1 MCKKEKRIYFD
12 CESIIWYNE
21 KSSYDERL
29 YFVFATPLKEHEVWL
44 KAKEG
49 FDDACKEKKIHGDW
63 IGPIAIDTQKMEEV
77 IETAISQKADAIIT
91 QGVIDSSLINKA
103 KEKGIPILLVDSDVE
118 ESERFA
124 YLGKNFNEQAKLFLN
139 DIEKH
144 LGKDTFLEIGI
155 QVAEKNF
162 DIATDQIK
170 EIENVFKTHPGG
182 YEIKVVSESKSDSIR
197 AKKEWHNILSTTKIN
212 VAINFAG
219 ESAVSCNE
227 VANQL
232 NVRDSMLIYG
242 VDDMPET
249 IELIKEGQIDGSVV
263 TSFYNYGYEAT
274 NWLYDY
280 LVNGKELTQ
289 TVNSVKLILVTNENV
304 SSYQEE
310 LKWKINQRSVL
321 KEVLFK

>member
-1 MCKKEKRIYFD
+1 MKKIVWIL
-12 CESIIWYNE
+12 IITLMLMGCNSDPAK
-21 KSSYDERL
+21 KSSYDEGL

-91 QGVIDSSLINKA
+91 QGVINSWLINKA
-103 KEKGIPILLVDSDVE
+103 KEKGIPIMLVDSDVE

-249 IELIKEGQIDGSVV
+249 IELIKDGQIDGSVV

-289 TVNSVKLILVTNENV
+289 AVNSVKLILVTNENV
-304 SSYQEE
+304 SNYQEE
-310 LKWKINQRSVL
+310 LK
-321 KEVLFK
+321 

>member
-1 MCKKEKRIYFD
+1 MKKIVYVLIIMLMLTGCTSDTAENDSFD
-12 CESIIWYNE
+12 
-21 KSSYDERL
+21 DRL
-29 YFVFATPLKEHEVWL
+29 YFVFATPLKDHEVWL

-49 FDDACKEKKIHGDW
+49 FDDACREKKIYGDW

-77 IETAISQKADAIIT
+77 IETAISQRADAIIT
-91 QGVIDSSLINKA
+91 QGVIDSTLIKNA

-139 DIEKH
+139 DIEKR
-144 LGKDTFLEIGI
+144 LGKETFLEIGI

-170 EIENVFKTHPGG
+170 EIESVFKMHPGG
-182 YEIKVVSESKSDSIR
+182 YEIKVISESKSDSIR

-249 IELIKEGQIDGSVV
+249 IELIKDGQIDGSVV

-280 LVNGKELTQ
+280 LVEGKELTQ
-289 TVNSVKLILVTNENV
+289 TVNSVKLILVTSENV
-304 SSYQEE
+304 FSYQEE
-310 LKWKINQRSVL
+310 LK
-321 KEVLFK
+321 

>member
-1 MCKKEKRIYFD
+1 MKFEKYTKLDDLSR
-12 CESIIWYNE
+12 
-21 KSSYDERL
+21 K
-29 YFVFATPLKEHEVWL
+29 FALT
-44 KAKEG
+44 
-49 FDDACKEKKIHGDW
+49 
-63 IGPIAIDTQKMEEV
+63 
-77 IETAISQKADAIIT
+77 
-91 QGVIDSSLINKA
+91 
-103 KEKGIPILLVDSDVE
+103 
-118 ESERFA
+118 
-124 YLGKNFNEQAKLFLN
+124 NEQLFEYLFLN

-249 IELIKEGQIDGSVV
+249 IELIKDGQIDGSVV

-304 SSYQEE
+304 SNYQEE
-310 LKWKINQRSVL
+310 LK
-321 KEVLFK
+321 

>member
-1 MCKKEKRIYFD
+1 MKKIVWIL
-12 CESIIWYNE
+12 IIALTLMGCNSDPTK

-29 YFVFATPLKEHEVWL
+29 YFVFVTPLKEHEVWL

-197 AKKEWHNILSTTKIN
+197 AKKEWHNIMSTTKIN

-249 IELIKEGQIDGSVV
+249 IELIKDGQIDGSVV

-310 LKWKINQRSVL
+310 
-321 KEVLFK
+321 

>member
-1 MCKKEKRIYFD
+1 MKKIVYVLIIMLMLIGCTSDTAENDSFD
-12 CESIIWYNE
+12 
-21 KSSYDERL
+21 DRP
-29 YFVFATPLKEHEVWL
+29 YFVFATPLKDHEVWL

-49 FDDACKEKKIHGDW
+49 FDGACREKKIYGDW

-77 IETAISQKADAIIT
+77 IETAISQRADAIIT
-91 QGVIDSSLINKA
+91 QGVIDSTLIKKA

-139 DIEKH
+139 DIEKC
-144 LGKDTFLEIGI
+144 LGKETFLEIGI

-170 EIENVFKTHPGG
+170 EIESVFKMHPGG
-182 YEIKVVSESKSDSIR
+182 YEIKVISESKSDSIR

-249 IELIKEGQIDGSVV
+249 IELIKDGQIDGSVV
-263 TSFYNYGYEAT
+263 TSFYNYGYEAA
-274 NWLYDY
+274 NWLYDH
-280 LVNGKELTQ
+280 LVEGKELTQ
-289 TVNSVKLILVTNENV
+289 TVNSVKLILVTSENV
-304 SSYQEE
+304 FSYQEE
-310 LKWKINQRSVL
+310 LK
-321 KEVLFK
+321 

>member
-1 MCKKEKRIYFD
+1 MKKIVWIL
-12 CESIIWYNE
+12 IITLILMGCNGDPTK

-91 QGVIDSSLINKA
+91 QGVINSWLINKA
-103 KEKGIPILLVDSDVE
+103 KEKGIPIMLVDSDVE

-155 QVAEKNF
+155 QVAE
-162 DIATDQIK
+162 
-170 EIENVFKTHPGG
+170 ENVFKTHPGG

-249 IELIKEGQIDGSVV
+249 IELIKDGQIDGSVV

-304 SSYQEE
+304 SNYQEE
-310 LKWKINQRSVL
+310 LK
-321 KEVLFK
+321 

>member
-1 MCKKEKRIYFD
+1 M
-12 CESIIWYNE
+12 
-21 KSSYDERL
+21 
-29 YFVFATPLKEHEVWL
+29 
-44 KAKEG
+44 
-49 FDDACKEKKIHGDW
+49 HGDW
-63 IGPIAIDTQKMEEV
+63 IGPIAIDTHEMEEV

-144 LGKDTFLEIGI
+144 LRKDTFLEIGI

-249 IELIKEGQIDGSVV
+249 IELIKDGQIDGSVV

-310 LKWKINQRSVL
+310 LK
-321 KEVLFK
+321 

>member
-1 MCKKEKRIYFD
+1 MKKIVYVLIIMLMLTGCTSDTAENDSFD
-12 CESIIWYNE
+12 
-21 KSSYDERL
+21 DRL
-29 YFVFATPLKEHEVWL
+29 YFVFATPLKDHEVWL

-49 FDDACKEKKIHGDW
+49 FDDACREKKIYGDW

-77 IETAISQKADAIIT
+77 IETAISQRADAIIT
-91 QGVIDSSLINKA
+91 QGVIDSTLIKKA

-139 DIEKH
+139 DIEKR
-144 LGKDTFLEIGI
+144 LGKETFLEIGI

-170 EIENVFKTHPGG
+170 EIESVFKMHPGG
-182 YEIKVVSESKSDSIR
+182 YEIKVISESKSDSIR

-249 IELIKEGQIDGSVV
+249 IELIKDGQIDGSVV

-280 LVNGKELTQ
+280 LVEGKELTQ
-289 TVNSVKLILVTNENV
+289 TVNSVKLILVTSENV
-304 SSYQEE
+304 FSYQEE
-310 LKWKINQRSVL
+310 LK
-321 KEVLFK
+321 

>member
-1 MCKKEKRIYFD
+1 MKKIVWIL
-12 CESIIWYNE
+12 IIALTLMGCNSDPAK

-249 IELIKEGQIDGSVV
+249 IELIKDGQIDGSVV

-310 LKWKINQRSVL
+310 LK
-321 KEVLFK
+321 

>member
-1 MCKKEKRIYFD
+1 MILLK
-12 CESIIWYNE
+12 

-91 QGVIDSSLINKA
+91 QGVINSWLINKA
-103 KEKGIPILLVDSDVE
+103 KEKGIPIMLVDSDVE

-249 IELIKEGQIDGSVV
+249 IELIKDGQIDGSVV

-304 SSYQEE
+304 SNYQEE
-310 LKWKINQRSVL
+310 LK
-321 KEVLFK
+321 

>member
-1 MCKKEKRIYFD
+1 MVKGKR
-12 CESIIWYNE
+12 
-21 KSSYDERL
+21 
-29 YFVFATPLKEHEVWL
+29 
-44 KAKEG
+44 G

-77 IETAISQKADAIIT
+77 IETAIFQKADAIIT

-197 AKKEWHNILSTTKIN
+197 AKKEWHNIMSTTKIN

-249 IELIKEGQIDGSVV
+249 IELIKDGQIDGSVV

-310 LKWKINQRSVL
+310 LK
-321 KEVLFK
+321 

>member
-1 MCKKEKRIYFD
+1 M
-12 CESIIWYNE
+12 
-21 KSSYDERL
+21 

-91 QGVIDSSLINKA
+91 QGVINSWLINKA
-103 KEKGIPILLVDSDVE
+103 KEKGIPIMLVDSDVE

-249 IELIKEGQIDGSVV
+249 IELIKDGQIDGSVV

-304 SSYQEE
+304 SNYQEE
-310 LKWKINQRSVL
+310 LK
-321 KEVLFK
+321 

>member
-1 MCKKEKRIYFD
+1 MKKIVWIL
-12 CESIIWYNE
+12 IIALTLMGCNSDPTK

-29 YFVFATPLKEHEVWL
+29 YFVFTTTLKEHEVWL

-249 IELIKEGQIDGSVV
+249 IELIKDGQIDGSVV

-310 LKWKINQRSVL
+310 LK
-321 KEVLFK
+321 

>member
-1 MCKKEKRIYFD
+1 M
-12 CESIIWYNE
+12 
-21 KSSYDERL
+21 
-29 YFVFATPLKEHEVWL
+29 YFVFATTLKEHEVWL

-249 IELIKEGQIDGSVV
+249 IELIKDGQIDGSVV

-310 LKWKINQRSVL
+310 LK
-321 KEVLFK
+321 

>member
-1 MCKKEKRIYFD
+1 MKKIVWIL
-12 CESIIWYNE
+12 IIALTLMGCNSDPTK
-21 KSSYDERL
+21 KSSYDDERL

-77 IETAISQKADAIIT
+77 IETAIFQKADAIIT

-197 AKKEWHNILSTTKIN
+197 AKKEWHNIMSTTKIN

-249 IELIKEGQIDGSVV
+249 IELIKDGQIDGSVV

-310 LKWKINQRSVL
+310 LK
-321 KEVLFK
+321 

>member
-1 MCKKEKRIYFD
+1 M
-12 CESIIWYNE
+12 
-21 KSSYDERL
+21 

-197 AKKEWHNILSTTKIN
+197 AKKEWHNIMSTIKIN

-249 IELIKEGQIDGSVV
+249 IELIKDGQIDGSVV

-310 LKWKINQRSVL
+310 LK
-321 KEVLFK
+321 

>member
-1 MCKKEKRIYFD
+1 
-12 CESIIWYNE
+12 
-21 KSSYDERL
+21 
-29 YFVFATPLKEHEVWL
+29 
-44 KAKEG
+44 
-49 FDDACKEKKIHGDW
+49 
-63 IGPIAIDTQKMEEV
+63 MEEV
-77 IETAISQKADAIIT
+77 IETAIFQKADAIIT

-124 YLGKNFNEQAKLFLN
+124 YLGKNFNEQANLFLN

-249 IELIKEGQIDGSVV
+249 IELIKDGQIDGSVV

-289 TVNSVKLILVTNENV
+289 TVNSIKLILVTNENV

-310 LKWKINQRSVL
+310 LK
-321 KEVLFK
+321 

>member
-1 MCKKEKRIYFD
+1 MYLKRI
-12 CESIIWYNE
+12 
-21 KSSYDERL
+21 R
-29 YFVFATPLKEHEVWL
+29 
-44 KAKEG
+44 
-49 FDDACKEKKIHGDW
+49 
-63 IGPIAIDTQKMEEV
+63 
-77 IETAISQKADAIIT
+77 
-91 QGVIDSSLINKA
+91 
-103 KEKGIPILLVDSDVE
+103 
-118 ESERFA
+118 
-124 YLGKNFNEQAKLFLN
+124 
-139 DIEKH
+139 
-144 LGKDTFLEIGI
+144 
-155 QVAEKNF
+155 
-162 DIATDQIK
+162 
-170 EIENVFKTHPGG
+170 GG

-249 IELIKEGQIDGSVV
+249 IELIKDGQIDGSVV

-310 LKWKINQRSVL
+310 LK
-321 KEVLFK
+321 

>member
-1 MCKKEKRIYFD
+1 MKKIVWIL
-12 CESIIWYNE
+12 IIALTLMGCNSDPTK

-103 KEKGIPILLVDSDVE
+103 KEKGIAILLVDSDVE

-197 AKKEWHNILSTTKIN
+197 AKKEWHNIMSTTKIN

-249 IELIKEGQIDGSVV
+249 IELIKDGQIDGSVV

-310 LKWKINQRSVL
+310 LK
-321 KEVLFK
+321 

>member
-1 MCKKEKRIYFD
+1 MMKGYILF
-12 CESIIWYNE
+12 
-21 KSSYDERL
+21 L
-29 YFVFATPLKEHEVWL
+29 QHEVWL

-91 QGVIDSSLINKA
+91 QGVINSWLINKA
-103 KEKGIPILLVDSDVE
+103 KEKGIPIMLVDSDVE

-249 IELIKEGQIDGSVV
+249 IELIKDGQIDGSVV

-304 SSYQEE
+304 SNYQEE
-310 LKWKINQRSVL
+310 LK
-321 KEVLFK
+321 

>member
-1 MCKKEKRIYFD
+1 
-12 CESIIWYNE
+12 
-21 KSSYDERL
+21 
-29 YFVFATPLKEHEVWL
+29 
-44 KAKEG
+44 
-49 FDDACKEKKIHGDW
+49 
-63 IGPIAIDTQKMEEV
+63 MEEV

-124 YLGKNFNEQAKLFLN
+124 YLGKNFNEQANLFLN

-249 IELIKEGQIDGSVV
+249 IELIKDGQIDGSVV

-310 LKWKINQRSVL
+310 LK
-321 KEVLFK
+321 

>member
-1 MCKKEKRIYFD
+1 MM
-12 CESIIWYNE
+12 
-21 KSSYDERL
+21 
-29 YFVFATPLKEHEVWL
+29 KEHEVWL

-249 IELIKEGQIDGSVV
+249 IELIKDGQIDGSVV

-310 LKWKINQRSVL
+310 LK
-321 KEVLFK
+321 

>member
-1 MCKKEKRIYFD
+1 MKKIVYVLIIMLMLIGCTSDTAENDSFD
-12 CESIIWYNE
+12 
-21 KSSYDERL
+21 DRP
-29 YFVFATPLKEHEVWL
+29 YFVFATPLKDHEVWL

-49 FDDACKEKKIHGDW
+49 FDGACREKKIYGDW

-77 IETAISQKADAIIT
+77 IETAISQRADAIIT
-91 QGVIDSSLINKA
+91 QGVIDSTLIKKA

-139 DIEKH
+139 DIEKC
-144 LGKDTFLEIGI
+144 LGKETFLEIGI

-170 EIENVFKTHPGG
+170 EIESVFKMHPGG
-182 YEIKVVSESKSDSIR
+182 YEIKVISESKSDFIR
-197 AKKEWHNILSTTKIN
+197 AKKEWYNILSTTKIN

-232 NVRDSMLIYG
+232 NVRDSMLIHG

-249 IELIKEGQIDGSVV
+249 IELIKDGQIDGSVV
-263 TSFYNYGYEAT
+263 TSFYNYGYEAA
-274 NWLYDY
+274 NWLYDH
-280 LVNGKELTQ
+280 LVEGKELTQ
-289 TVNSVKLILVTNENV
+289 TVNSVKLILVTSENV
-304 SSYQEE
+304 FSYQEE
-310 LKWKINQRSVL
+310 LK
-321 KEVLFK
+321 